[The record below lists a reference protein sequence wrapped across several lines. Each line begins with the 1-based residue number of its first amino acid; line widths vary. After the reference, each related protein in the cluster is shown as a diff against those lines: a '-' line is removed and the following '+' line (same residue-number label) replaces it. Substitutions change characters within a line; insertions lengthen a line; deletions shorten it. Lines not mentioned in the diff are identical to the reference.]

1 MQPHKPSVEVCV
13 DEVAGLAT
21 CLAAGVDRV
30 ELCAALELGGLSPG
44 AGLLQAAAQA
54 ARGRSAVMVMVR
66 PRAGDFCWSAAELGM
81 ICAEIA
87 QVRAL
92 GLEGVVIGAATA
104 QGTLD
109 EAALARMVAAAAG
122 MAVTLHRVVD
132 LLPDPV
138 QAVDVAARLGIG
150 RILTSGGAARAEEG
164 LATLARMARRAAAFG
179 EGRVRIM
186 AGSGVTP
193 ALVAP
198 LAAAGVRDVHASCSR
213 EAAPGD
219 PRLRAMG
226 FAVRAPRQTD
236 PAQVQAMLAAVRAAG
251 EGASG

>member
-1 MQPHKPSVEVCV
+1 MPRAEPSVEICV
-13 DEVAGLAT
+13 DDIAGLQT
-21 CLAAGVDRV
+21 CLAAGVDRI

-54 ARGRSAVMVMVR
+54 APDRPAVMVMVR
-66 PRAGDFCWSAAELGM
+66 PRAGGFCWSAAELEM

-92 GLEGVVIGAATA
+92 GLEGVVIGAQTP
-104 QGTLD
+104 QGALD

-150 RILTSGGAARAEEG
+150 RILTSGGAMRAAEG
-164 LATLARMARRAAAFG
+164 LATLARMAGRAAACG

-213 EAAPGD
+213 ETAPGD
-219 PRLRAMG
+219 PRLCGMG
-226 FAVRAPRQTD
+226 FALRAPRTTD
-236 PAQVQAMLAAVRAAG
+236 PVQVQAMLAAVRAAG
-251 EGASG
+251 SGASG